1 MLLWTHCLI
10 MHPLRYRNAQ
20 IAHLWKYVKLGA
32 CDVFSENLIAFNLTD
47 DHWRRA
53 DFRLLRNS
61 SAIAAPQPKE
71 QKMKTICITYDD
83 QSPIGGGN
91 VVDCG
96 NGLVT
101 SFTWNSEYEIIDESP
116 DTDCEDFNDNAR
128 WLMKALLE
136 ILKMEKQDPA
146 AHCDWSADFDKHKD
160 TGKYRFSCAITRVQ
174 P

>member
-1 MLLWTHCLI
+1 MELSKLLLSVQHLLCVATCQTKRTLNEIRDFGDFIGH
-10 MHPLRYRNAQ
+10 YR
-20 IAHLWKYVKLGA
+20 
-32 CDVFSENLIAFNLTD
+32 
-47 DHWRRA
+47 RRNTA
-53 DFRLLRNS
+53 VGLLQGQT
-61 SAIAAPQPKE
+61 AIATPQPKE

-83 QSPIGGGN
+83 ESPIGGGN

-160 TGKYRFSCAITRVQ
+160 TGRYRFSCAITRVQ

>member
-1 MLLWTHCLI
+1 
-10 MHPLRYRNAQ
+10 
-20 IAHLWKYVKLGA
+20 
-32 CDVFSENLIAFNLTD
+32 
-47 DHWRRA
+47 
-53 DFRLLRNS
+53 
-61 SAIAAPQPKE
+61 
-71 QKMKTICITYDD
+71 MKTICITYDD
-83 QSPIGGGN
+83 ESPIGGGN

-160 TGKYRFSCAITRVQ
+160 TGRYRFSCAITRVQ